1 MSLFKEGVMR
11 CNINKQRPESDEL
24 PQVVA
29 PRYMSFVKTA
39 RNRKWLSNCNECPSA
54 MFNKLQ

>member
-39 RNRKWLSNCNECPSA
+39 RNRK
-54 MFNKLQ
+54 